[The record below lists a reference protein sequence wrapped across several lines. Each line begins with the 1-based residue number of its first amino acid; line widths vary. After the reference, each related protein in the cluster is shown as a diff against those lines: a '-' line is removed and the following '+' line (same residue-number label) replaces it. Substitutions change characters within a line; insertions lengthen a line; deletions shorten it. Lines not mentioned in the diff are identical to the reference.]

1 MAGDVQS
8 QLRQNGPELA
18 GHEAHQL
25 DDLLAVLSTW
35 STGHGP
41 LYRRLARAI
50 RAAVERGDLPPGST
64 LPPERRLAPKLS
76 VGRGTVVAAY
86 ELLRQEHVVER
97 RQGSGTRV
105 VATSSGRAPRQST
118 PGRGSPAPRSSP
130 MLRPGP
136 ARPPGRNAIFRRL
149 ADGDDGT
156 LDLVGAYV
164 LGPSGLPPEALDGVA
179 AELTGLADT
188 PGYLPLG
195 YAPLR
200 RAIAEHLARGG
211 LPTNPEQVLITA
223 GAQQAIDLVARH
235 LIRPGE
241 AVVLE
246 DPTYPGAI
254 DILDSAGG
262 RLVAAPT
269 GRLGVDVNVLAD
281 LLAEYSPG
289 LVYLIPTFHNPVGSV
304 LPERSRRD
312 LARLIETSGVT
323 LVEDTSVSELAL
335 EDGRE
340 PPPAIA
346 AYASADAPIIVIG
359 SCSKL
364 FWGGLRVG
372 WVRAAE
378 PVIAGL
384 ARFKAMCD
392 LGGSLPSQ
400 VIAARLFE
408 HIDAVRRHRRREL
421 RQRLQL
427 VEGLLK
433 ELLPDWTWEPPLGG
447 ACLWVRLPYGNA
459 TQLAQLALRHGV
471 SIVPGPVASPRSA
484 FADYLRLPFSL
495 TPDVLEEGLHRLA
508 QAWSAYRPGADTRR
522 QSMSVIV

>member
-8 QLRQNGPELA
+8 QLRRNGPELA
-18 GHEAHQL
+18 RRPQPQL
-25 DDLLAVLSTW
+25 DDLVAALGAW
-35 STGHGP
+35 SSGHGP
-41 LYRRLARAI
+41 LYGRLAAAI
-50 RAAVERGDLPPGST
+50 RAAIERGDLPPGAT
-64 LPPERRLAPKLS
+64 LPPERRLAPRLS

-86 ELLRQEHVVER
+86 ELLRQEHIVER

-105 VATSSGRAPRQST
+105 LDSAARPARRPAPT
-118 PGRGSPAPRSSP
+118 RGSAGSAS
-130 MLRPGP
+130 RPTSRVGP
-136 ARPPGRNAIFRRL
+136 TRPPSRNAIFRRL

-164 LGPSGLPPEALDGVA
+164 LGPSGLPPQALEGVA
-179 AELTGLADT
+179 DELTALADT

-211 LPTNPEQVLITA
+211 LATTPEQVLITA

-254 DILDSAGG
+254 DILASVGG
-262 RLVAAPT
+262 RLVAVPT
-269 GRLGVDVNVLAD
+269 GRLGVDVNALAD
-281 LLAEYSPG
+281 LLAEYTPS

-312 LARLIETSGVT
+312 LARLIEASGVV

-340 PPPAIA
+340 PPPPVA
-346 AYASADAPIIVIG
+346 AFAPPEAPVVVVG

-384 ARFKAMCD
+384 TRFKAMCD

-400 VIAARLFE
+400 VIAAHLFE
-408 HIDAVRRHRRREL
+408 HIDVVRQHRRREL
-421 RQRLQL
+421 RARLQL
-427 VEGLLK
+427 VEGLLHD
-433 ELLPDWTWEPPLGG
+433 LLPDWRWERPLGG
-447 ACLWVRLPYGNA
+447 ACLWVHLPYGNA

-471 SIVPGPVASPRSA
+471 SIVPGPVASPESG
-484 FADYLRLPFSL
+484 FGDYLRLPFSL
-495 TPDVLEEGLHRLA
+495 TPDVLEEGLRRLA
-508 QAWSAYRPGADTRR
+508 QAWSAYRPGAESRR
-522 QSMSVIV
+522 QSLSVIV

>member
-1 MAGDVQS
+1 
-8 QLRQNGPELA
+8 
-18 GHEAHQL
+18 
-25 DDLLAVLSTW
+25 
-35 STGHGP
+35 
-41 LYRRLARAI
+41 
-50 RAAVERGDLPPGST
+50 
-64 LPPERRLAPKLS
+64 
-76 VGRGTVVAAY
+76 
-86 ELLRQEHVVER
+86 
-97 RQGSGTRV
+97 
-105 VATSSGRAPRQST
+105 
-118 PGRGSPAPRSSP
+118 
-130 MLRPGP
+130 LRPGP
-136 ARPPGRNAIFRRL
+136 ARPPSRNAIFRRL

-164 LGPSGLPPEALDGVA
+164 LGPSGLPPQALEGVA

-200 RAIAEHLARGG
+200 RAIAEYQSRGG
-211 LPTNPEQVLITA
+211 LATTPDQVLITA

-269 GRLGVDVNVLAD
+269 GRLGVDVNALAD
-281 LLAEYSPG
+281 VLAEYSPG

-312 LARLIETSGVT
+312 VARLIESSGVT
-323 LVEDTSVSELAL
+323 LLEDTSVAELSL
-335 EDGRE
+335 DDGRE
-340 PPPAIA
+340 PPPSIA
-346 AYASADAPIIVIG
+346 SFAGPDAPVIVVG

-384 ARFKAMCD
+384 TRLKVMCD

-400 VIAARLFE
+400 VIAARLFD
-408 HIDAVRRHRRREL
+408 HIEVVRQDRRREL
-421 RQRLQL
+421 RRRLQL
-427 VEGLLK
+427 VEGLLHD
-433 ELLPDWTWEPPLGG
+433 LLPDWTWERPLGG

-459 TQLAQLALRHGV
+459 SQLAQLALRHGV
-471 SIVPGPVASPRSA
+471 SIVPGPVASPQSG
-484 FADYLRLPFSL
+484 FGDYLRLPFSL
-495 TPDVLEEGLHRLA
+495 TPDVLEEGLRRLA
-508 QAWSAYRPGADTRR
+508 QAWSAYRPDADSRR
-522 QSMSVIV
+522 QSLSVIV